1 MEILIDDHAE
11 ERAPERGATEEEIND
26 ILRSGKLTIA
36 KGNRLAKEK
45 VYSFNKDWNG
55 KTYKEKHVKVIY
67 IIERNTI
74 VVITVVVKYGNFI
87 KT

>member
-1 MEILIDDHAE
+1 MQKKEQVKK
-11 ERAPERGATEEEIND
+11 GATEEEIND
-26 ILRSGKLTIA
+26 TLGNRKFAIA

-45 VYSFNKDWNG
+45 VYGCNKDWMG
-55 KTYKEKHVKVIY
+55 KTYEEKQVKVIY
-67 IIERNTI
+67 IIEHNII

>member
-1 MEILIDDHAE
+1 MEILIDDHAK
-11 ERAPERGATEEEIND
+11 ERATERGATEEEIND

-55 KTYKEKHVKVIY
+55 KTYKEKHIKVIY